1 LKDFDADTILPSK
14 RELFRRTGVGE
25 IDYAPEPLFG
35 NADYYPV
42 LALTRIDLN
51 KMAIQVQHLMWEA
64 KSAFRVVTDDPS
76 IYYDSSGEPLADP
89 RIPEIKR
96 TP

>member
-1 LKDFDADTILPSK
+1 
-14 RELFRRTGVGE
+14 
-25 IDYAPEPLFG
+25 
-35 NADYYPV
+35 
-42 LALTRIDLN
+42 
-51 KMAIQVQHLMWEA
+51 MAIQVQHLMWEA